1 MYKAYVIYCDPDVFF
16 EADDVNSFELLNN
29 GKVLELIH
37 TGGAVTMVPLI
48 NTLSIRI
55 EEIKDE

>member
-1 MYKAYVIYCDPDVFF
+1 MYKAHIIYCDPDVFF
-16 EADDVNSFELLNN
+16 EADDLEDWSNTERTLYLN
-29 GKVLELIH
+29 H
-37 TGGAVTMVPLI
+37 MGGAVTMVPFI